1 MLSRFQA
8 AYTTHLVSQIDGCS
22 ETAGFIN
29 DVLSFPAIAVLRPG
43 VTVTY
48 RGAGEQ
54 IRTIT
59 CVVRG
64 YTLSSEES
72 SLRDVEALARDIE
85 YQTSTFPRAF
95 TAGIVV
101 DAGLILTE
109 ALDVLVT
116 EQLFQIAR
124 ENRLDYVE
132 AARVLAV
139 TTDEGLFSPY
149 GICDLEVEM
158 TYVTPY

>member
-8 AYTTHLVSQIDGCS
+8 AYTTHLVNSIAQCSASDGYID
-22 ETAGFIN
+22 
-29 DVLSFPAIAVLRPG
+29 DVNSFPAIAVLRPTLG
-43 VTVTY
+43 VVY

-54 IRTIT
+54 IRTINLL
-59 CVVRG
+59 VRG
-64 YTLSSEES
+64 YVRSSEETS
-72 SLRDVEALARDIE
+72 INDSEILARDIE
-85 YQTSTFPRAF
+85 RLTSTFPRAF